1 MQRDLSVNITRKIR
15 INKREIGG
23 LFMRTF
29 RFEISAHTEIDIL
42 AEDLNVARRQA
53 DVEWHKM
60 FQNGLFGEV
69 EFLKEIKEETD

>member
-1 MQRDLSVNITRKIR
+1 
-15 INKREIGG
+15 
-23 LFMRTF
+23 MRTF
-29 RFEISAHTEIDIL
+29 RFEISAYTEIDIL

-60 FQNGLFGEV
+60 FKNGLFGEV